1 MALPPPS
8 SRLPDFRR
16 ASLAAAG
23 GGLERGPVPG
33 GELGGAARVARGEAT
48 RGQRLLGMMIWLYLK
63 TKEGSDISRFLVLA

>member
-1 MALPPPS
+1 MALPLLS

-48 RGQRLLGMMIWLYLK
+48 RGQRLLGMIWLYLK
-63 TKEGSDISRFLVLA
+63 TNEGSDISRFLVLA